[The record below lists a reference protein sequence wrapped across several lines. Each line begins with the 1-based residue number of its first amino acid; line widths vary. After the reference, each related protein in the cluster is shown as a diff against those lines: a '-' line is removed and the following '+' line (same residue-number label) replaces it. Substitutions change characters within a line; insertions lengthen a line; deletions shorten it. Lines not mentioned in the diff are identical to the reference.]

1 MTAKQLT
8 SLLLCHPKGLCNL
21 EKNNCAEEKRSNG
34 HFPGFFDL
42 LSENWNLPSGLDAN
56 LSTQCVGVL

>member
-1 MTAKQLT
+1 MINQLT
-8 SLLLCHPKGLCNL
+8 LLLLCHPKRLCNL
-21 EKNNCAEEKRSNG
+21 EKNNCAEEKGSSG

-56 LSTQCVGVL
+56 LSTQCVGVF